1 MFKLD
6 NAYRHTPAGAALIGA
21 SAGAH
26 PFGTHFAV
34 IYDVEG
40 VPGVGKAVATYPEDA
55 APYLHY
61 IPAAGGDAIAAEDR
75 PNLAERTASMIA
87 AGYPVLV
94 SVFGVGKAPTPP
106 KEDNA

>member
-1 MFKLD
+1 MLKLD
-6 NAYRHTPAGAALIGA
+6 NAHRHAPAGAALVGA
-21 SAGAH
+21 SADAY
-26 PFGTHFAV
+26 PFGAYFAV

-40 VPGVGKAVATYPEDA
+40 IPGVDKAIVAYPEDQ

-61 IPAAGGDAIAAEDR
+61 SPPAGGAPVAAEDR

-106 KEDNA
+106 KENNA